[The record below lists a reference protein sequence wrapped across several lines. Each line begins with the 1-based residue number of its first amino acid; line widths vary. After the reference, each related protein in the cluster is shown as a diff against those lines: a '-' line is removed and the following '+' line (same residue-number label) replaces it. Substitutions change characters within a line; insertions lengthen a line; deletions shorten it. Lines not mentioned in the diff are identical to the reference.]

1 MAQELTDAR
10 GALLS
15 TLPAGPK
22 ERRLALIVVLL
33 STAIF
38 LAAAPFATTPLPPVP
53 AFLPVYESALI
64 LNDAITAVLLY
75 GQYNILRSRALLI
88 LAGAYLF
95 SALMATAHMLSFPG
109 LFAAGGLLSGGA
121 QTTAWLY
128 FLWHAVF
135 PFCVIAYAYLKNGT
149 DAAESA
155 TKGTGPGPAI
165 AASIVTV
172 LAIVGALVALTTA
185 GHDAM
190 PAIMQGDRDAPA
202 KFMVAALSWMASLIA
217 LVVLWRRQRSL
228 LDLWLMVVM
237 CVWIFDIA
245 LAAVLNAGRYD
256 LGWYAGRVYGLLAS
270 SFVLG
275 VLLLENSM
283 LYARLAEAYAGER
296 RERQR
301 AEEKSAELAAVNKEL
316 DSFSYSVSHD
326 LRAPLRAVIAFA
338 RMVEEDYGARLDA
351 EGRRLLGVVRES
363 AQRMGQLI
371 EDLLQFARLGR
382 QPLRTRRVELNELVD
397 QTIAELVAARED
409 RRIRF
414 DIKPL
419 GPVEGDPTLLKQ
431 ALVNL
436 ISNAMKF
443 TRDKDPALIEV
454 GREAETPATENGHV
468 YYVKDNGAGFDMTY
482 YEKLFGVFQ
491 RLHRQEDFEGTGVG
505 LAIVHKVI
513 TRHGGRVWANSA
525 PGSGATFYFTLPAAQ
540 A

>member
-1 MAQELTDAR
+1 MAHEFQDAR

-15 TLPAGPK
+15 TLPAGPQ
-22 ERRLALIVVLL
+22 ERKLALIVVLV

-38 LAAAPFATTPLPPVP
+38 IAAAPFATTPLAPVP
-53 AFLPVYESALI
+53 AFLPVYESALV

-75 GQYNILRSRALLI
+75 GQYGILRSRALLV
-88 LAGAYLF
+88 LAAAYLF
-95 SALMATAHMLSFPG
+95 SALMAAAHMLSFPG
-109 LFAAGGLLSGGA
+109 LFAAGGLLSGGP

-128 FLWHAVF
+128 FLWHAAF
-135 PFCVIAYAYLKNGT
+135 PFCVVAYAYLRNG
-149 DAAESA
+149 AEPGRSQNER
-155 TKGTGPGPAI
+155 TGPGIAI
-165 AASIVTV
+165 AASIVAV
-172 LAIVGALVALTTA
+172 FAAAGALVMLTVA

-190 PAIMQGDRDAPA
+190 PTIMQGDRDAPA
-202 KFMVAALSWMASLIA
+202 KFLVAALSWLASVVAMI
-217 LVVLWRRQRSL
+217 VLWRRQRSL

-237 CVWIFDIA
+237 CVWIFDVA
-245 LAAVLNAGRYD
+245 LAAMLNAGRYD
-256 LGWYAGRVYGLLAS
+256 LGWYAGRVYGLLAA

-283 LYARLAEAYAGER
+283 LYARLVEAYSGER

-326 LRAPLRAVIAFA
+326 LRSPLRAVIAFA
-338 RMVEEDYGARLDA
+338 RMLEEDHGARLDA
-351 EGRRLLGVVRES
+351 EGKRLLGVVHDS

-382 QPLRTRRVELNELVD
+382 QPLRTRRVELDELVN

-409 RRIRF
+409 RRIDF

-436 ISNAMKF
+436 LSNAMKF
-443 TRDKDPALIEV
+443 TRDRDPAVIEV
-454 GREAETPATENGHV
+454 GRESAVPAQEGGHV

-482 YEKLFGVFQ
+482 YDRLFGVFQ
-491 RLHRQEDFEGTGVG
+491 RLHSQEDYEGTGVG
-505 LAIVHKVI
+505 LAIVQKVI
-513 TRHGGRVWANSA
+513 TRHGGRVWANSE
-525 PGSGATFYFTLPAAQ
+525 PGAGATFYFTLPAAQ

>member
-1 MAQELTDAR
+1 MAHEFQDAR

-15 TLPAGPK
+15 TLPAGPQ
-22 ERRLALIVVLL
+22 ERRLALIVALV
-33 STAIF
+33 STTIF
-38 LAAAPFATTPLPPVP
+38 IAVAPFATTPLRPVP
-53 AFLPVYESALI
+53 AFLPVYESALV

-75 GQYNILRSRALLI
+75 GQYNILRSRALLV

-95 SALMATAHMLSFPG
+95 SALMAAAHMLSFPG
-109 LFAAGGLLSGGA
+109 LFAAGGLLSGGP

-128 FLWHAVF
+128 FLWHAAF
-135 PFCVIAYAYLKNGT
+135 PLCVVAYARLRNG
-149 DAAESA
+149 AEPSRIQNES
-155 TKGTGPGPAI
+155 TGPGAAI
-165 AASIVTV
+165 AASIVAVFAAAGMLVILTV
-172 LAIVGALVALTTA
+172 A

-202 KFMVAALSWMASLIA
+202 KFLVAALSWMASVVA

-237 CVWIFDIA
+237 CVWIFDVA

-256 LGWYAGRVYGLLAS
+256 LGWYAGRVYGLLAA
-270 SFVLG
+270 SFVLC

-283 LYARLAEAYAGER
+283 LYARLVEAYSGER

-326 LRAPLRAVIAFA
+326 LRSPLRAVIAFT
-338 RMVEEDYGARLDA
+338 RMLEEDHGARLDT
-351 EGRRLLGVVRES
+351 EGKRLLGVVHDS

-382 QPLRTRRVELNELVD
+382 QPLRTRRVELDELVN

-409 RRIRF
+409 RRIDF
-414 DIKPL
+414 DVKPL

-443 TRDKDPALIEV
+443 TRNKDPAVIEV
-454 GREAETPATENGHV
+454 GREAETPAQESGHV

-482 YEKLFGVFQ
+482 YDRLFGVFQ
-491 RLHRQEDFEGTGVG
+491 RLHRQEDYEGTGVG
-505 LAIVHKVI
+505 LAIVQRVI
-513 TRHGGRVWANSA
+513 TRHGGRIWANSE
-525 PGSGATFYFTLPAAQ
+525 PGAGATFYFTLPAAQ